1 MQRHD
6 RLLAKVHPGH
16 LQQLRLGG
24 QPGRVLPVAGDDDL
38 GLTKGNVFHGLRL
51 PGLVGVDVSSLDYR
65 LLPLVRRRL
74 EVAGVPRVAVDV
86 DLPTGLENL
95 FCRVQWF
102 LINDLDKIIKKKIL
116 NSILYL

>member
-6 RLLAKVHPGH
+6 GLLAEVHPGH

-51 PGLVGVDVSSLDYR
+51 PGLVGVDVSSLDNL
-65 LLPLVRRRL
+65 LLPLVRRCL
-74 EVAGVPRVAVDV
+74 EVRGVPRVAVDV
-86 DLPTGLENL
+86 DLSTRLENL
-95 FCRVQWF
+95 FGRVKRS
-102 LINDLDKIIKKKIL
+102 LVDNLE
-116 NSILYL
+116 